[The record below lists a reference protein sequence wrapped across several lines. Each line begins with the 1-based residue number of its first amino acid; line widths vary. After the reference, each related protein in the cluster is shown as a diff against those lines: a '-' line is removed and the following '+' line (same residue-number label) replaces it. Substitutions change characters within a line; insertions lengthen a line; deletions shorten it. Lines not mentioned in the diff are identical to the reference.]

1 MKPIKHYKNKWDRF
15 TIIMT
20 TLVLIV
26 ITIAVIALYCEGGLW
41 HQVTATV
48 LLLFAIIPIF
58 LRPLSTSYDGEKL
71 IVRFLCYKKV
81 YSLSQY
87 TPVYIEHFSTT
98 KAVRIFASGGYF
110 GYWGIWR
117 KHLNGRD
124 RWDTLHSY
132 TTSRKE
138 DCILLMPKEESKHKV
153 LLNADGRWF
162 TTTD

>member
-1 MKPIKHYKNKWDRF
+1 MEPIKHYKNKWDRF

-41 HQVTATV
+41 LQVTATV

-58 LRPLSTSYDGEKL
+58 LRPLPTSYDGEKL

-87 TPVYIEHFSTT
+87 TPIYIYRTLFDHQSSTDFCLGW
-98 KAVRIFASGGYF
+98 VLRLLG
-110 GYWGIWR
+110 
-117 KHLNGRD
+117 HLA
-124 RWDTLHSY
+124 HA
-132 TTSRKE
+132 
-138 DCILLMPKEESKHKV
+138 P
-153 LLNADGRWF
+153 
-162 TTTD
+162 

>member
-1 MKPIKHYKNKWDRF
+1 MEPTKHYKNKWDRF

-58 LRPLSTSYDGEKL
+58 LRPISTSYDGEKL

-87 TPVYIEHFSTT
+87 TPVYIEHF
-98 KAVRIFASGGYF
+98 
-110 GYWGIWR
+110 
-117 KHLNGRD
+117 
-124 RWDTLHSY
+124 
-132 TTSRKE
+132 
-138 DCILLMPKEESKHKV
+138 
-153 LLNADGRWF
+153 
-162 TTTD
+162 